1 MRIGFLH
8 AHQSAIGEVDASMAA
23 YDMAR
28 VHFVE
33 PGILYRITT
42 DPEFARG
49 EARSRVLE
57 RVRWISECG
66 VDALVV
72 TCTNYVALMGD
83 ESFGVPV
90 IKIDEPFFASVCGR
104 GRPQAIFFSN
114 PATVAGT
121 MERLHRFAEAAG
133 APVEAEARVVP
144 DVYHLLSQGRAEEYG
159 NAIAAAL
166 RQAAAQ
172 GGADLS
178 VAQVSMASAA
188 RQVGEESGLAIAH
201 PLGAL
206 AAHLE
211 GLLGLKQ
218 WRPAGVNESN

>member
-1 MRIGFLH
+1 MRVGFLH
-8 AHQSAIGEVDASMAA
+8 AHQSAIAEIDAGLAA
-23 YDMAR
+23 YDMAP

-33 PGILYRITT
+33 PGILHRITT
-42 DPEFARG
+42 DPAFASG

-57 RVRWISECG
+57 RVRWICECG
-66 VDALVV
+66 VEALVV
-72 TCTNYVALMGD
+72 TCTNYVALLGD
-83 ESFGVPV
+83 EPFGVPV
-90 IKIDEPFFASVCGR
+90 IKIDEPFFASVCAK
-104 GRPQAIFFSN
+104 GRPQVIFFTN

-133 APVEAEARVVP
+133 EQAEAEARLVP

-159 NAIAAAL
+159 DAIAAAL
-166 RQAAAQ
+166 RHAVAQ
-172 GGADLS
+172 DGADLS

-188 RQVGEESGLAIAH
+188 RQVEAESGRAITH

-211 GLLGLKQ
+211 GTLGLKKRQ
-218 WRPAGVNESN
+218 S